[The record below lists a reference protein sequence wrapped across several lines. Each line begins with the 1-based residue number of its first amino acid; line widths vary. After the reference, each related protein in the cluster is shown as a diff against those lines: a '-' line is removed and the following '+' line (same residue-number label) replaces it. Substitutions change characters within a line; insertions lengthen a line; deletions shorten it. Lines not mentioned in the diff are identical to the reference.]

1 MSIKL
6 GFKKSSIAITALLL
20 SIGMT
25 AKAGVVYDYIKNN
38 NELMIATDANWA
50 PFSYIN
56 DAGEMEG
63 FAVSRRLRQRSSA
76 FHRQLLRPADR
87 CYGSWPA
94 LRPRVLSSKAQSPG
108 LVAG

>member
-63 FAVSRRLRQRSSA
+63 FDVDVAREIAKRMVLRRA
-76 FHRQLLRPADR
+76 LLLLHGMSLLQATGI
-87 CYGSWPA
+87 CVGTC
-94 LRPRVLSSKAQSPG
+94 Q
-108 LVAG
+108 